1 MKLTTQYFLLS
12 ILILALFS
20 SCKQEVTPEPDPT
33 PDPTPNVNVTELA
46 TPSAGNPTIVTGNIS
61 SGEILDDLD
70 WAALSNVACFPAT
83 RFIEFEG
90 NQVYYSVEI
99 PQGSEMKLTVTPT
112 GEKKRINIYGYI
124 NFDGSNTPPV
134 QSVTSCEAG
143 YEIYVGDP
151 DLTAEGQPQD
161 ISFAQAVNR
170 SFTVFIAVS
179 GARDVTDGDF
189 ELKAELL

>member
-1 MKLTTQYFLLS
+1 MKLTTQYFLFS
-12 ILILALFS
+12 ILFLALS
-20 SCKQEVTPEPDPT
+20 TSCKQEET
-33 PDPTPNVNVTELA
+33 PDPQQPPNTVKAANVTELA
-46 TPSAGNPTIVTGNIS
+46 TPESGKPTIVTGNIS
-61 SGEILDDLD
+61 DGEVLDALD

-90 NQVYYSVEI
+90 KQVYYSVEI

-161 ISFAQAVNR
+161 ISFSQAVNR

-179 GARDVTDGDF
+179 GARDVLEGDF

>member
-61 SGEILDDLD
+61 SGESLDDLD

-143 YEIYVGDP
+143 YEIYV
-151 DLTAEGQPQD
+151 
-161 ISFAQAVNR
+161 
-170 SFTVFIAVS
+170 
-179 GARDVTDGDF
+179 
-189 ELKAELL
+189 

>member
-1 MKLTTQYFLLS
+1 MKLTTQYFLFS
-12 ILILALFS
+12 ILLLALS
-20 SCKQEVTPEPDPT
+20 TSCKQEET
-33 PDPTPNVNVTELA
+33 PDPQQPPNTVKAANVTELA
-46 TPSAGNPTIVTGNIS
+46 TPESGKPTIVTGNIS
-61 SGEILDDLD
+61 DGEVLDALD

-90 NQVYYSVEI
+90 KQVYYSVEI

-161 ISFAQAVNR
+161 ISFSQAVNR

-179 GARDVTDGDF
+179 GARDVLEGDF